1 MKKIILLFLGILL
14 ITGCSNNKEKE
25 LCNKV
30 DEIDVSSFNQEE
42 KYDELAEILEN
53 YFATYCEDT
62 NSEVCKAL
70 DDYIKTTKSEINF
83 KDCSNLE
90 GNWKNVCES
99 DNKLMVSGKKTNVIY
114 KHEEMWAV
122 CNN

>member
-1 MKKIILLFLGILL
+1 MKRIILLFLGIVL

-53 YFATYCEDT
+53 YFAT
-62 NSEVCKAL
+62 
-70 DDYIKTTKSEINF
+70 
-83 KDCSNLE
+83 
-90 GNWKNVCES
+90 
-99 DNKLMVSGKKTNVIY
+99 
-114 KHEEMWAV
+114 
-122 CNN
+122 

>member
-1 MKKIILLFLGILL
+1 MKKIILLFLGIVL